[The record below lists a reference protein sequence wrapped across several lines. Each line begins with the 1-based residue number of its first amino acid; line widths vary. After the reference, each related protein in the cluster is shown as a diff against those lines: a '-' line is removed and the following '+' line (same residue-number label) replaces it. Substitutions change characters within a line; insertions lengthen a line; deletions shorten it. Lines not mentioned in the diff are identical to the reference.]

1 MRTHERRDTAN
12 GSFAANLSTRA
23 RSPSSFIAI
32 ELRER
37 VSSAFRRRCASA
49 PPSPRAGS
57 VSERAQNP
65 RSFRIL
71 LLESFALASQHFS

>member
-1 MRTHERRDTAN
+1 MRTHERRDPAN
-12 GSFAANLSTRA
+12 GSFAANLSMR
-23 RSPSSFIAI
+23 RSVAI
-32 ELRER
+32 E
-37 VSSAFRRRCASA
+37 FRRLRASAPLHRSA